1 MTAKTLRVVVTG
13 VGLASALGVGRDV
26 LRGGLEHG
34 ASCLLELDERLAR
47 VPPGAGGVLDLPRKE
62 FRNYFD
68 TRILRLSTMTRQTML
83 SCIAAGDLLADAG
96 CPPNGTEYTDRG
108 AYLGSFI
115 VPPDFA
121 KQVKAVRILA
131 HRPDGEDTGYVLDD
145 ARLDEAMKMAS
156 AFDFLRA
163 LPNMPSAHLSIQAGY
178 QGPTC
183 TYLGSDSSG
192 LQAMGM
198 AVGAIQ
204 SGLATAMIAGGA
216 FFPFQEVHLAW
227 QEARGLWADAGPV
240 GERVRPYAEGRT
252 GTLPGEGAALVYFEE
267 REAALARGATI
278 LAEVIGFGQRFI
290 TPGGSEEL
298 EVRADTLKAA
308 LPEGAPDWIGALG
321 LGHPEIDA
329 LEAQAYTQAFGDSLS
344 QSGLV
349 TLVPQI
355 GYCGPAAG
363 PLNLVA
369 ALLAASGQ
377 VAPRR
382 FNVSSDEDCSVLAE
396 AMGRSGRTGAGSV
409 VLGSSFSLDGV
420 HAALAL
426 RVGG

>member
-1 MTAKTLRVVVTG
+1 MG
-13 VGLASALGVGRDV
+13 FASALGVGRDAV
-26 LRGGLEHG
+26 RTGLEQG
-34 ASCLLELDERLAR
+34 STCLLDLEERLAR
-47 VPPGAGGVLDLPRKE
+47 VPPGAGAVLDLPRKE

-68 TRILRLSTMTRQTML
+68 TRVLRLSTMTRQTTL
-83 SCIAAGDLLADAG
+83 GCIAAGDLLVDAG
-96 CPPNGTEYTDRG
+96 CPPNGTEYADKG

-178 QGPTC
+178 QGPAC

-192 LQAMGM
+192 MQAMGM

-227 QEARGLWADAGPV
+227 QESRGLWADAGPV
-240 GERVRPYAEGRT
+240 AQRVRPYAADRT
-252 GTLPGEGAALVYFEE
+252 GTLPGEGAALFYFEE

-278 LAEVIGFGQRFI
+278 LAEVVGFGQRFV
-290 TPGGSEEL
+290 TPGGDDDLS
-298 EVRADTLKAA
+298 VRVDTLRAA
-308 LPEGAPDWIGALG
+308 LPDAAPDWIAPLG
-321 LGHPEIDA
+321 LGHPELDA
-329 LEAQAYTQAFGDSLS
+329 LEAQAYQRAFGDSLG

-369 ALLAASGQ
+369 ALLAAAGEAS
-377 VAPRR
+377 PKRT
-382 FNVSSDEDCSVLAE
+382 EVLADE
-396 AMGRSGRTGAGSV
+396 NCSALARAMGQAGKSGPGSV